1 MAFKSLKLYNEERFS
16 NLFLLRDDGDYA
28 DVVFLYQSV
37 DDAMVVDTHYI
48 KSAEYSGYV
57 QCCGRNCPA
66 CAKGIKVQS
75 KLFIPLYNI
84 FENKVE
90 IWDRGIRFSNQF
102 LRDVFNHYPNP
113 SEFVFR
119 ITRHGVAGSMDTQYS
134 IMNVGRNAGY
144 SYDSII
150 EAHNVKFPDIYYEI
164 CKNYSVAD
172 LSSMLF
178 ASQRNFSQK
187 NSDYSLPNYMITP
200 RGAGSNGHNNFVSS
214 LNSSGNALNQND
226 KLPVYTMDNSSTGT
240 YENLDATKRN
250 DTIPNVESYNGNNIN
265 IPNYDIPSDVLDD
278 SDDQDEDIPF

>member
-102 LRDVFNHYPNP
+102 LRDVFNHYPN
-113 SEFVFR
+113 F
-119 ITRHGVAGSMDTQYS
+119 YL
-134 IMNVGRNAGY
+134 
-144 SYDSII
+144 
-150 EAHNVKFPDIYYEI
+150 
-164 CKNYSVAD
+164 KN
-172 LSSMLF
+172 
-178 ASQRNFSQK
+178 N
-187 NSDYSLPNYMITP
+187 
-200 RGAGSNGHNNFVSS
+200 
-214 LNSSGNALNQND
+214 
-226 KLPVYTMDNSSTGT
+226 T
-240 YENLDATKRN
+240 YFCFLQVTFCR
-250 DTIPNVESYNGNNIN
+250 V
-265 IPNYDIPSDVLDD
+265 
-278 SDDQDEDIPF
+278 Q

>member
-119 ITRHGVAGSMDTQYS
+119 ITRHGAAGSMDTQYS

-200 RGAGSNGHNNFVSS
+200 RGAGSNGHNNFVSP
-214 LNSSGNALNQND
+214 LNSSSSALNQND
-226 KLPVYTMDNSSTGT
+226 KLPVYTMDNSSTGA

-250 DTIPNVESYNGNNIN
+250 DTIPNVEAYNGNNIN
-265 IPNYDIPSDVLDD
+265 IPNYDISSDVLDD